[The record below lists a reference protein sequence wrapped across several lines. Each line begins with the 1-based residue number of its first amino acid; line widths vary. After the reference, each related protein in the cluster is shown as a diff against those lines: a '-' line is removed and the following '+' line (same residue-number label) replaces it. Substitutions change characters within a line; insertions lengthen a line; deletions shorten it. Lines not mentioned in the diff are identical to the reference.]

1 MSRRDLRSGIIS
13 SNVDL
18 IVVGAVVGITA
29 GVSVLTPTAA
39 VGLPLAL
46 VLLFVFPGYV
56 TMALAYA
63 GRSQSREP
71 LLSADQPMVSVVERL
86 ALSLGLSLAVVP
98 ILGLATY
105 LSPWS
110 LNDTAVVSVIAV
122 YVVVVSML
130 AVLRRASP
138 AADSHATDQIG
149 EQGSEAGLTIPSP
162 SRMTT
167 TQLLVNGV
175 LVVSILAATATL
187 GMALLAPPQESGT
200 TDLHLLTDSGDRM
213 VANDYPETIESDDEA
228 QVTVG
233 VTNDEQMATEYTVVA
248 ELQQVR
254 IDGQSVVVIEAQSVG
269 SYQFELDNEE
279 TWRQQLTIEPTLVG
293 TDLRFAVYLYRD
305 EPPESPSGE
314 TAYREVNLWLD
325 VQPSGVSSS
334 T

>member
-1 MSRRDLRSGIIS
+1 MSRWNLRGGLVS
-13 SNVDL
+13 SNLDL
-18 IVVGAVVGITA
+18 VVVGAVVGITA
-29 GVSVLTPTAA
+29 GVSVLTPTGA

-63 GRSQSREP
+63 GRNQSRESA
-71 LLSADQPMVSVVERL
+71 LSADQPMVSVVERG

-98 ILGLATY
+98 VLGLGTY

-110 LNDTAVVSVIAV
+110 LTETTVVAVVAA
-122 YVVVVSML
+122 YVVVVTIL
-130 AVLRRASP
+130 AVIRRGGP
-138 AADSHATDQIG
+138 VADSNVTDQVG
-149 EQGSEAGLTIPSP
+149 DQESGAGLTVPSP
-162 SRMTT
+162 SRLTT

-200 TDLHLLTDSGDRM
+200 TDLHLLTESDDRL
-213 VANDYPETIESDDEA
+213 VANDYPEAIESDEEA

-233 VTNDEQMATEYTVVA
+233 VTNDERTAAEYTVVA

-254 IDGQSVVVIEAQSVG
+254 IDGQSVVVIDEQSVG
-269 SYQFELDNEE
+269 SYQFALDDGE

-293 TDLRFAVYLYRD
+293 VDLRFAVYLYRD
-305 EPPESPSGE
+305 EPPERPSGE
-314 TAYREVNLWLD
+314 TAYREANLWLD
-325 VQPSGVSSS
+325 VEPAGVSSS
-334 T
+334 N